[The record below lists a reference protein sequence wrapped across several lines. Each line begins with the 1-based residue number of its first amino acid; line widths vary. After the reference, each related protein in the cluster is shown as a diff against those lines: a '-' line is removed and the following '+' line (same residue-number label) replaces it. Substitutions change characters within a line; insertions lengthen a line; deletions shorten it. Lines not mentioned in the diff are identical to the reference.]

1 MKQLNFIRR
10 GKLAWMDVPE
20 PELKSG
26 IEAIVRPIYVSR
38 CDLDFGIIYG
48 ATPLPGPIALGH
60 EMVGKIIELGED
72 VKNFRIGDIVMVPW
86 HVNCG
91 RCSPCNKGLLAFC
104 SSAKDRPGYG
114 FGYEWGGALQESVRV
129 PYAEGMLKKIPEG
142 VLPEQAVSAADNLA
156 DGYRCVAPYLK
167 ENPSLSVFVLG
178 GVGSCGLYAVASA
191 IALGAK
197 PVFTDTDPTRLEIAK
212 QLGAEAIELP
222 HSESPG
228 KFDLVV
234 DSTNTRPG
242 LLTALGSV
250 EVGGT
255 CACVSVHF
263 KNDIPVPYW
272 NMYNT
277 GVTLKVGRANVGA
290 YTSEI
295 FGLISEGKLH
305 PEKITT
311 HTIDWKDAVEAYG
324 QRATKLLVKF

>member
-10 GKLAWMDVPE
+10 GKLSWLEVPE
-20 PELKSG
+20 PKLKDG
-26 IEAIVRPIYVSR
+26 IEAIVKPLYVSR

-60 EMVGKIIELGED
+60 EMVGEISELGED
-72 VKNFRIGDIVMVPW
+72 VKNFRIGDLVMVPW
-86 HVNCG
+86 HINCG
-91 RCSPCNKGLLAFC
+91 SCSHCNKGLLAFC
-104 SSAKDRPGYG
+104 SSVADSPGYG
-114 FGYEWGGALQESVRV
+114 FGYEWGGALQELVRV
-129 PYAEGMLKKIPEG
+129 PYANSMLKKIPKG

-167 ENPSLSVFVLG
+167 ENPAQSVLILG
-178 GVGSCGLYAVASA
+178 GVGSCGLYAVESA
-191 IALGAK
+191 IALGVK
-197 PVFTDTDPTRLEIAK
+197 PVFTDTDLSRLELAK
-212 QLGAEAIELP
+212 QLGAEAIEAP

-234 DSTNTRPG
+234 DSTNTRAG
-242 LLTALGSV
+242 LITALESL
-250 EVGGT
+250 EPGGT

-263 KNDIPVPYW
+263 KNDISVPYW
-272 NMYNT
+272 KMYNT

-290 YTSEI
+290 YTEEI
-295 FGLISEGKLH
+295 FDLISEGRLR

-311 HTIDWKDAVEAYG
+311 HAIHWKDAVEGYG